1 MFSKYL
7 KSLSILKKFL
17 FINFIIFTII
27 GLFTII
33 YLNNIQ
39 PNLIK
44 KKSINHTNIINN
56 TIDNLL
62 RLEIK
67 FVTEDIRKFLFSTRF
82 IFQNLDRVIF
92 FDNNLNL
99 VGDTDTLDLD
109 PRAFSTRLNDIEF
122 ESLNEQK
129 INKENKDKSNNNIE
143 KKFLSF
149 ELILKKYVSSDEY
162 GAPFTFAQ
170 ENFNQFKLTTIKNV
184 TKEDLNIGY
193 ILITENAND
202 IKVAI
207 DERKAF
213 VIRTAISVGFV
224 ILIFSFVLSRY
235 FIKPIQNLVSYT
247 KNIKEK
253 SHEKLSID
261 NLKNRN
267 DELGL
272 LSNSLEDMTTELQKR
287 VAHAENFSTDL
298 VHEIRNPL
306 ASLKSASEILKD
318 TNSLDQR
325 LKLLNILSHD
335 VLRIERLITDYSQM
349 LKDEVALSNEKIE
362 KINIE
367 KLKVRNDELG
377 LLSNSLDDMT
387 LELKKRI
394 FNAENFSTDLV
405 HEIRNPLASLKS
417 ASEILHDSKD
427 ADQRLKLVNILSH
440 DVQRIER
447 LITDY
452 SQMLK
457 DEVALSNEKIEK
469 INVEPIIESVV
480 DDFNSIYNVKKG
492 INIKYKN
499 DGKKE
504 YLINGIENRIEQ
516 IIANLLDNSISFTKK
531 GGEILVDVS
540 LSTDNKIIIKII
552 DEGQGFKEKD
562 TSKIFNRFYSN
573 RPDKF
578 GEHSGL
584 GLNIVKNLV
593 DLHDGKIVA
602 SNRLDGDGA
611 IMEISFPT
619 S

>member
-129 INKENKDKSNNNIE
+129 INKENKDKSNNNNE

-184 TKEDLNIGY
+184 TKKDLNIGY

-247 KNIKEK
+247 KYIKEK

-318 TNSLDQR
+318 TNSSEQR

-335 VLRIERLITDYSQM
+335 VL
-349 LKDEVALSNEKIE
+349 
-362 KINIE
+362 
-367 KLKVRNDELG
+367 
-377 LLSNSLDDMT
+377 
-387 LELKKRI
+387 
-394 FNAENFSTDLV
+394 
-405 HEIRNPLASLKS
+405 
-417 ASEILHDSKD
+417 
-427 ADQRLKLVNILSH
+427 
-440 DVQRIER
+440 RIER

-540 LSTDNKIIIKII
+540 ISTDNKITIKII

-562 TSKIFNRFYSN
+562 TSKIFKRFYSN

>member
-44 KKSINHTNIINN
+44 KKSINHINIINN
-56 TIDNLL
+56 TVDNLL
-62 RLEIK
+62 RLEVK

-92 FDNNLNL
+92 FDNDLNL
-99 VGDTDTLDLD
+99 IGDTDTLDLD

-122 ESLNEQK
+122 ESLNEKK
-129 INKENKDKSNNNIE
+129 INKENKDKSKNVDE
-143 KKFLSF
+143 KKFISF

-162 GAPFTFAQ
+162 GDPFTFAK

-253 SHEKLSID
+253 SNEKLNID

-318 TNSLDQR
+318 TNSSDQR

-335 VLRIERLITDYSQM
+335 VL
-349 LKDEVALSNEKIE
+349 
-362 KINIE
+362 
-367 KLKVRNDELG
+367 
-377 LLSNSLDDMT
+377 
-387 LELKKRI
+387 
-394 FNAENFSTDLV
+394 
-405 HEIRNPLASLKS
+405 
-417 ASEILHDSKD
+417 
-427 ADQRLKLVNILSH
+427 
-440 DVQRIER
+440 RIER

-504 YLINGIENRIEQ
+504 YFINGIENRIEQ

-573 RPDKF
+573 RPEKF